1 MGGYYNL
8 DIPQFVK
15 EGLYYYYVDI
25 ATQDPYAFNTDS
37 LRELSYVGL
46 PDGNYRLRF
55 EAESPYAENG
65 LELQLQNGEIV
76 KLESTKY
83 TE

>member
-1 MGGYYNL
+1 ML
-8 DIPQFVK
+8 ACRI
-15 EGLYYYYVDI
+15 
-25 ATQDPYAFNTDS
+25 
-37 LRELSYVGL
+37 
-46 PDGNYRLRF
+46 NYRLHF

-76 KLESTKY
+76 KLESTEY